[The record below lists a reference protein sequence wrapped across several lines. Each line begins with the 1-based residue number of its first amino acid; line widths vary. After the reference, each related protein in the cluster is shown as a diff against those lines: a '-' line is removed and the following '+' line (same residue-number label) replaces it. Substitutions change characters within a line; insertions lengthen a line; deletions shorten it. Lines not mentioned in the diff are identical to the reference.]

1 MKSDRV
7 GEVTPV
13 KLICMSS
20 CPLLI
25 VSAFPL
31 AFAYTTVLPPTVTTS
46 IVWGAML
53 VGVDVKKFTVTGW
66 VLLFRPLIAEKS
78 ILSEATLKF
87 VIVSWA
93 LGVESVIALN
103 A

>member
-1 MKSDRV
+1 MKSDKV

-31 AFAYTTVLPPTVTTS
+31 PFAYTTVLPPTVTTS

-53 VGVDVKKFTVTGW
+53 DGVEVKKLTARLTAPCILQFRR
-66 VLLFRPLIAEKS
+66 LLQPAQQ
-78 ILSEATLKF
+78 LKF
-87 VIVSWA
+87 PADSK
-93 LGVESVIALN
+93 
-103 A
+103 